1 MAANSLHDFPTRM
14 KCLVDFLPIFC
25 KLNHWMLLRY
35 ETNKI
40 AEAQGLLLK
49 KVLVSNNNLEEYVL
63 DI

>member
-1 MAANSLHDFPTRM
+1 M